1 MLALLRGGLSFY
13 NSPAAHRTAAQHLQQ
28 VVSAVQVTSDFSDN
42 LWLDP
47 MDAGEDKRRAEA
59 RKPLNEVVRANST
72 GPQERAGR
80 ARPLYRALPE
90 LSSRSQSR
98 DPTGGID

>member
-1 MLALLRGGLSFY
+1 MAPVHPPHIGRLPNIRNRLCLRSRSLG
-13 NSPAAHRTAAQHLQQ
+13 
-28 VVSAVQVTSDFSDN
+28 DFSDN

-47 MDAGEDKRRAEA
+47 MDAEEDKRRAEA
-59 RKPLNEVVRANST
+59 RKPLNGVVRANST
-72 GPQERAGR
+72 GPQERTGR